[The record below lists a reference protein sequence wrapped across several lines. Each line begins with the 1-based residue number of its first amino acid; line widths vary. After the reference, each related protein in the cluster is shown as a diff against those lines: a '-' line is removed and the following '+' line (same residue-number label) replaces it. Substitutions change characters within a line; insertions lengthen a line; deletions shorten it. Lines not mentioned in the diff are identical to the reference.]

1 MKHNAKVLG
10 PLAVYLVAIM
20 AFGILAG
27 YSHSEVTYD
36 SNAIL
41 PPATEER
48 PPATVEADQQHKDIA
63 NDPRVISA
71 LELLEVWIDA
81 HLAYEQIPGIAIA
94 IVHDQN
100 LLWSRGFG
108 YADLERKVPVS
119 PQTIFSICSV
129 SKLFTS
135 IAVMQLRDAGKLN
148 LDDPIEKHLP
158 WFDIQ
163 QTFTDVPPATVRGLL
178 MHTSGLPRESPFPY
192 WTDPTFPF
200 PTREAMIERVSS
212 QRTLYPTD
220 RYFQYSNL
228 GMALLGEIVAAAS
241 GMSYDSYI
249 RQRILDPLGMTDTTT
264 DIPLELAGGRLAT
277 GYTPLDRAGQRHALA
292 SFQTRAI
299 APAAGYAST
308 VEDLARFAA
317 WQFRLLGSAW
327 GTSAELIP
335 GASILRPTTLREM
348 QRVHRVDPELFA
360 GEGSHWGLGFGI
372 YPEDEQQTAE
382 TTFVGHGGAC
392 PGFRTSLKLQPD
404 TKFAA
409 IVMINAEGARASPGV
424 IARAANKI
432 VGNAIAEAIE
442 SPEKASAPDPAL
454 RRYTGLYSTVAWGEL
469 AVVIWGDQLATVYLP
484 TENPRASLTKL
495 KKIGDH
501 RFRRI
506 RDDGELGEEFVFE
519 LKNDTVV
526 RMWQNSQYSTKVR

>member
-1 MKHNAKVLG
+1 MK
-10 PLAVYLVAIM
+10 LAVQWVAIM
-20 AFGILAG
+20 AYGILTG
-27 YSHSEVTYD
+27 CSHSEVTYD

-48 PPATVEADQQHKDIA
+48 PAATVEAVEQHKDIRD
-63 NDPRVISA
+63 DPRVISA

-148 LDDPIEKHLP
+148 LDDPIKKHLP

-163 QTFTDVPPATVRGLL
+163 QTYTDVPPATVRGLL
-178 MHTSGLPRESPFPY
+178 THTSGLPREASFPY

-200 PTREAMIERVSS
+200 PTREAMMERVSS

-249 RQRILDPLGMTDTTT
+249 QQRILDPLGMTDTTT
-264 DIPLELAGGRLAT
+264 DIPVELAGGRLAT

-308 VEDLARFAA
+308 VEDLGRFAA
-317 WQFRLLGSAW
+317 WQFRLLDSAW

-335 GASILRPTTLREM
+335 GASILRPSTLREM
-348 QRVHRVDPELFA
+348 HRVHRVDPELFDS
-360 GEGSHWGLGFGI
+360 EGSHWGLGFGI
-372 YPEDEQQTAE
+372 YPEDEQQTTE

-404 TKFAA
+404 TKIAA

-424 IARAANKI
+424 ITRAAHKI
-432 VGNAIAEAIE
+432 VGDAISEAIE
-442 SPEKASAPDPAL
+442 SPEEASAADPAL
-454 RRYTGLYSTVAWGEL
+454 RRYTGLYTTVAWGEA
-469 AVVIWGDQLATVYLP
+469 AVVIWDGQLAHLYLP
-484 TENPRASLTKL
+484 TEDPMAGLTKL
-495 KKIGDH
+495 KKTGEH
-501 RFRRI
+501 RFRRV
-506 RDDGELGEEFVFE
+506 RDDGELGEEWVFE
-519 LKNDTVV
+519 LENDTVV
-526 RMWQNSQYSTKVR
+526 RMWRNSQYSTKVR

>member
-1 MKHNAKVLG
+1 MK
-10 PLAVYLVAIM
+10 LAVQWVAIM
-20 AFGILAG
+20 AYGILTG
-27 YSHSEVTYD
+27 CSHSEVTYD

-48 PPATVEADQQHKDIA
+48 PAATVEAVEQQKDIRD
-63 NDPRVISA
+63 DPRVISA

-94 IVHDQN
+94 IVHDQD

-148 LDDPIEKHLP
+148 LDDPIKKHLP

-163 QTFTDVPPATVRGLL
+163 QTYTDVPPATVRGLL
-178 MHTSGLPRESPFPY
+178 THTSGLPRESFPY

-200 PTREAMIERVSS
+200 PTREAMMERVSS

-249 RQRILDPLGMTDTTT
+249 QQRILDPLGMTDTTT
-264 DIPLELAGGRLAT
+264 DIPVELAGGRLAT

-308 VEDLARFAA
+308 VEDLGRFAA
-317 WQFRLLGSAW
+317 WQFRLLDSAW

-335 GASILRPTTLREM
+335 GASILRPSTLREM
-348 QRVHRVDPELFA
+348 HRVHRVDPELFDS
-360 GEGSHWGLGFGI
+360 EGSHWGLGFGI
-372 YPEDEQQTAE
+372 YPEDEQQTTE

-392 PGFRTSLKLQPD
+392 PGFRTSLRLQPD

-424 IARAANKI
+424 ITQAANKI
-432 VGNAIAEAIE
+432 G
-442 SPEKASAPDPAL
+442 SS
-454 RRYTGLYSTVAWGEL
+454 G
-469 AVVIWGDQLATVYLP
+469 
-484 TENPRASLTKL
+484 
-495 KKIGDH
+495 
-501 RFRRI
+501 
-506 RDDGELGEEFVFE
+506 
-519 LKNDTVV
+519 
-526 RMWQNSQYSTKVR
+526 

>member
-1 MKHNAKVLG
+1 MK
-10 PLAVYLVAIM
+10 LAVQWVAIM
-20 AFGILAG
+20 AYGILTG
-27 YSHSEVTYD
+27 CSHSEVTYD

-48 PPATVEADQQHKDIA
+48 PAATVEAVEQQKDIRD
-63 NDPRVISA
+63 DPRVISA

-81 HLAYEQIPGIAIA
+81 HLAYEQITGIAIA
-94 IVHDQN
+94 IVHDQD

-148 LDDPIEKHLP
+148 LDDPIKKHLP

-163 QTFTDVPPATVRGLL
+163 QTYTDVPPATVRGLL
-178 MHTSGLPRESPFPY
+178 THTSGLPRESFPY

-200 PTREAMIERVSS
+200 PTREAMMERVSS

-249 RQRILDPLGMTDTTT
+249 QQRILDPLGMTDTTT
-264 DIPLELAGGRLAT
+264 DIPVELAGGRLAT

-308 VEDLARFAA
+308 VEDLGRFAA
-317 WQFRLLGSAW
+317 WQFRLLDSAW

-335 GASILRPTTLREM
+335 GASILRPSTLREM
-348 QRVHRVDPELFA
+348 HRVHRVDPELFDS
-360 GEGSHWGLGFGI
+360 EGSHWGLGFGI
-372 YPEDEQQTAE
+372 YPEDEQQTTE

-404 TKFAA
+404 TKIAA

-424 IARAANKI
+424 ITQAANKI
-432 VGNAIAEAIE
+432 G
-442 SPEKASAPDPAL
+442 SS
-454 RRYTGLYSTVAWGEL
+454 G
-469 AVVIWGDQLATVYLP
+469 
-484 TENPRASLTKL
+484 
-495 KKIGDH
+495 
-501 RFRRI
+501 
-506 RDDGELGEEFVFE
+506 
-519 LKNDTVV
+519 
-526 RMWQNSQYSTKVR
+526 